1 MLGIGMIEY
10 NKRGGNKLQLVI
22 FINYL
27 DDETYNGF
35 KKFPNIYI
43 SKALLLFKE
52 GLDTIGLRGSI
63 KEEILSDKY
72 EKSYKLFFIMEQ
84 VIMKYSSTV
93 GLDDHKSFI
102 CDSISK
108 FNNAGIIVNE
118 VYLNGFINCTN
129 CSTPV
134 YPTVPEYFENE
145 FNNDSINDIL
155 ENNKNI
161 DLYDAIYNAIPTDVL
176 ENCKYP
182 YKGLCKYMILNDHE
196 FVVIEA
202 DYVLDEIYIIQHSV
216 NGKILEV

>member
-1 MLGIGMIEY
+1 MIGMGMIEC
-10 NKRGGNKLQLVI
+10 NKRGGNKLQI
-22 FINYL
+22 ITFIEYL
-27 DDETYNGF
+27 GDETYNGF

-43 SKALLLFKE
+43 NKSLTLFKK
-52 GLDTIGLRGSI
+52 GLDIIGLRKGI

-72 EKSYKLFFIMEQ
+72 ERSYKLFFIMEQ
-84 VIMKYSSTV
+84 VIMKYSSMV

-108 FNNAGIIVNE
+108 FNNAGIIANE

-145 FNNDSINDIL
+145 FDNECINTIL

-176 ENCKYP
+176 DDCKYP

-196 FVVIEA
+196 FAVIEA
-202 DYVLDEIYIIQHSV
+202 DYVLNEIYIIQHNI